1 MSTEKDNETAE
12 MKTDG
17 GTLVLEIPLDPI
29 HQSQVAELKEA
40 DVNVEQSVLNQTLP
54 SIEESI
60 YRLYQEVKYGGE

>member
-1 MSTEKDNETAE
+1 MSTETDNETVE
-12 MKTDG
+12 TKRDG
-17 GTLVLEIPLDPI
+17 ETLVLDIPLDTI

-40 DVNVEQSVLNQTLP
+40 DVDVEQSVLNQTLP